1 MFLVQ
6 TNKHK
11 YNMKQFGLDKVKHI
25 IYAFIIASVVGIAL
39 KGGAAWSNIACA
51 LTGAATAEAA
61 LFAKEFYDKTI
72 KGTKF
77 DWADIQWG
85 QIGVVAALLCVW
97 LLI

>member
-1 MFLVQ
+1 
-6 TNKHK
+6 
-11 YNMKQFGLDKVKHI
+11 MKNFGIDKIKHI
-25 IYAFIIASVVGIAL
+25 IAAFSIASVVGIAL

-51 LTGAATAEAA
+51 LIGSAAAEVA
-61 LFAKEFYDKTI
+61 LFGKEFYDKTI

-85 QIGVVAALLCVW
+85 QIGVVAAFLCVW

>member
-1 MFLVQ
+1 
-6 TNKHK
+6 
-11 YNMKQFGLDKVKHI
+11 MKNFNDI
-25 IYAFIIASVVGIAL
+25 FYPIAAFVIIAFVGIAL

-51 LTGAATAEAA
+51 LIGAVVAEVA
-61 LFAKEFYDKTI
+61 LFAKEFYDKVI

-85 QIGVVAALLCVW
+85 QIGVVAAFLCVW